1 MLNMKDR
8 RDAAWLKDWVAT
20 DWSTRYTGNTAVQNG
35 LTTHFERLLKQ
46 PFIYPLN
53 DQLVAQARQVLR
65 SESLATVVYRML
77 REQARNL
84 PDYRFSQHLG
94 PQGSLFIGTE
104 YVIPGFYTQS
114 GYQQYFSVQGS
125 ALVTDILRDNW
136 VLGEGAGI
144 SDMDLRRLM
153 VELEQ
158 LYFRDYAN
166 YWSEA
171 VGQVALPPISDA
183 GEGAEQLAGLTSA
196 NSPVLALLTEVRE
209 NTRFQAAADP
219 VDEAGDAADA
229 LAGQKGKL
237 GKVGKLASA
246 VADKASALNVA
257 KNLPD
262 TAKKSLQRRFEPLHR
277 LLDDNNGPAAD

>member
-1 MLNMKDR
+1 
-8 RDAAWLKDWVAT
+8 
-20 DWSTRYTGNTAVQNG
+20 
-35 LTTHFERLLKQ
+35 
-46 PFIYPLN
+46 
-53 DQLVAQARQVLR
+53 
-65 SESLATVVYRML
+65 
-77 REQARNL
+77 L
-84 PDYRFSQHLG
+84 PEYRFSQHLG
-94 PQGSLFIGTE
+94 PQGALFIGTE
-104 YVIPGFYTQS
+104 YVIPGFYTQQ

-196 NSPVLALLTEVRE
+196 NSPVLALLTKCAR
-209 NTRFQAAADP
+209 TR
-219 VDEAGDAADA
+219 
-229 LAGQKGKL
+229 
-237 GKVGKLASA
+237 AS
-246 VADKASALNVA
+246 
-257 KNLPD
+257 
-262 TAKKSLQRRFEPLHR
+262 R
-277 LLDDNNGPAAD
+277 LLPIR